1 MVLVLRK
8 SCKRSIKP
16 TRFLKLKAFLK
27 SGDERNNRSICL
39 IGQGIQQH
47 LILVYLQ
54 NNLSIMLKLSKPTA
68 DRIVKIV
75 IVFAIT
81 ISLYNLSTNSAVDFS
96 IIDFH
101 QNVSYFTKQCI
112 TKHLRYS

>member
-1 MVLVLRK
+1 MRN
-8 SCKRSIKP
+8 SCKKSIKP
-16 TRFLKLKAFLK
+16 TVFLKLKAFLK
-27 SGDERNNRSICL
+27 SGDEGNNRSIWL
-39 IGQGIQQH
+39 NGQCIQQH
-47 LILVYLQ
+47 LIFGYLES
-54 NNLSIMLKLSKPTA
+54 NMFIMLKLSKPTA

-101 QNVSYFTKQCI
+101 QNVSNFTKQCI
-112 TKHLRYS
+112 TKHLR